1 MIPQNTEAERHL
13 LSSFV
18 NEEGTA
24 KFDEVASI
32 LDESDFYDLS
42 NQTIFKC
49 MKSIALS
56 GSEIDEISLSEEL
69 KRVGLLDRA
78 GGIAGVLGSTNH
90 LGIVQHKLC
99 AETIKEKSNLRTMI
113 RKFKSSVESMEDE
126 SKTSSEVSAD
136 VESML
141 LEINDMSKR
150 DKDVK
155 NALQEVQCEFKSMID
170 GTYQPDV
177 IKTHIRHLDDKLS
190 DGGLGMGEV
199 CVIAAPTSCGK
210 SQLALNMA
218 CRALDRQSIPA
229 LVFSFEMP
237 QKQILKRLIHAMS
250 GVNPRRIRD
259 GVVTE
264 DEQKRLW
271 ECTKKAEGMKLFTSH
286 SVRDIDDLV
295 IQARAMTRKHFI
307 KLIVVDYLQLVPWDP
322 KKFGKTDAIS
332 DISHKIKQMAI
343 ELNVAVILLSQV
355 NREGSRS
362 EGGLEVYHLRD
373 SGDIENDADVIIM
386 MYPEEM
392 DMNKATKID
401 EKGSYKNMIYKIGKN
416 REGERDLMGAFKF
429 YNQHGR
435 FY

>member
-32 LDESDFYDLS
+32 LDEADFYDLS

-49 MKSIALS
+49 MKSIALK
-56 GSEIDEISLSEEL
+56 GADIDEISLSEEL

-113 RKFKSSVESMEDE
+113 KKFKSSVESMEDE
-126 SKTSSEVSAD
+126 SRTSSEVSAD
-136 VESML
+136 VEAML

-155 NALQEVQCEFKSMID
+155 NALQEVQNEFKSMLD
-170 GTYQPDV
+170 GTYKPDV
-177 IKTHIRHLDDKLS
+177 IKTHISHLDEKLS
-190 DGGLGMGEV
+190 DGGIGMGEV

-218 CRALDRQSIPA
+218 CRALDRQEIPA

-250 GVNPRRIRD
+250 GVNPRKIRD
-259 GVVTE
+259 GVITE
-264 DEQKRLW
+264 DEQKRR
-271 ECTKKAEGMKLFTSH
+271 T
-286 SVRDIDDLV
+286 V
-295 IQARAMTRKHFI
+295 TR
-307 KLIVVDYLQLVPWDP
+307 
-322 KKFGKTDAIS
+322 
-332 DISHKIKQMAI
+332 
-343 ELNVAVILLSQV
+343 N
-355 NREGSRS
+355 
-362 EGGLEVYHLRD
+362 
-373 SGDIENDADVIIM
+373 
-386 MYPEEM
+386 
-392 DMNKATKID
+392 
-401 EKGSYKNMIYKIGKN
+401 
-416 REGERDLMGAFKF
+416 
-429 YNQHGR
+429 
-435 FY
+435 